1 MSTRMPTTGTL
12 EFYRARAQEARREA
26 ADTRLENVRLRCL
39 HSADAWDVLADRIA
53 RHHALRDRAG
63 GDAQPANDR
72 AQPAQAHDAGRPR
85 RDKEL
90 PFGAW
95 LLRQAHRDDTVGSLA
110 RRVEGDR
117 DFPRDGDPGV
127 VRARLRMLG
136 FQAGIIGVIDEA
148 VLDWI
153 GR

>member
-1 MSTRMPTTGTL
+1 MPTTGTL
-12 EFYRARAQEARREA
+12 EFYRERAQEARREA
-26 ADTRLENVRLRCL
+26 ADTKLENVRQRCL
-39 HSADAWDVLADRIA
+39 HSAHAWEVLAERIA
-53 RHHALRDRAG
+53 RHHALRDRKEGEEAPAAG
-63 GDAQPANDR
+63 RAQQPAHGQEAD
-72 AQPAQAHDAGRPR
+72 PARH
-85 RDKEL
+85 DKEL

-95 LLRQAHRDDTVGSLA
+95 LLRQAHRDDSVGGLA

-117 DFPRDGDPGV
+117 AFPRDGDPGV

-136 FQAGIIGVIDEA
+136 FQAGMIGVIDEA